1 MASTDEGLDVDAE
14 AFHSF
19 VVETGPGLKRALVAG
34 FGVEAGI
41 EATAEAFAYGWE
53 HWERLQMMENPA
65 GYLYRVGQSS
75 ATRRDPVV
83 GLPQPAADS
92 SPWIEPGLPA
102 ALVTLTEAQR
112 TAVVLVHTFGHSL
125 SEAADIL
132 GVSKSSVQTHVD
144 RGLERLRRELGVE
157 L

>member
-1 MASTDEGLDVDAE
+1 MASTDEGLDVDAQ

-19 VVETGPGLKRALVAG
+19 VVEAGPGLKRALVAG
-34 FGVEAGI
+34 FGVENGL
-41 EATAEAFAYGWE
+41 EATAEALAYGWE
-53 HWERLQMMENPA
+53 HWDRLQTMENPA

-75 ATRRDPVV
+75 ATRRNPDVV
-83 GLPQPAADS
+83 LPQPVADS

-125 SEAADIL
+125 SEAAAIL
-132 GVSKSSVQTHVD
+132 GISKSTAQTHVD

>member
-14 AFHSF
+14 AFRSF
-19 VVETGPGLKRALVAG
+19 VVESEPRLKRALVAG
-34 FGVEAGI
+34 FGVENGL
-41 EATAEAFAYGWE
+41 EATAEALAYGWE
-53 HWERLQMMENPA
+53 HWERLSGMENPA

-75 ATRRDPVV
+75 ATRSDPVV
-83 GLPQPAADS
+83 VLPQPAADT
-92 SPWIEPGLPA
+92 SPWVESGLPA

-125 SEAADIL
+125 AEAAAIL
-132 GVSKSSVQTHVD
+132 GISKSSVQKHVD

>member
-14 AFHSF
+14 AFRSF
-19 VVETGPGLKRALVAG
+19 VVDAGPGLKRALVAG
-34 FGVEAGI
+34 FGVENGL
-41 EATAEAFAYGWE
+41 EATAEALAYGWE
-53 HWERLQMMENPA
+53 HWERLQTMENPA

-75 ATRRDPVV
+75 ATRRDLTVV
-83 GLPQPAADS
+83 LPQPGAYG

-102 ALVTLTEAQR
+102 ALLTLTEAQR
-112 TAVVLVHTFGHSL
+112 TAVILVHTFGHSL
-125 SEAADIL
+125 AEAANIL
-132 GVSKSSVQTHVD
+132 GISKSTAQTHVD